1 MSVTVS
7 SVKLPKQLCE
17 QLTSR
22 VIEDGYGLRG
32 RSKWIVD
39 AITALLDIPGFE
51 EYVEIASDLRKCTQ
65 AVSIRMSEELAVKL
79 DQEVIRI
86 RKIYPEVEALKSN
99 LIRASIL
106 QGLIRNCHDGKISN

>member
-7 SVKLPKQLCE
+7 SVKLPKQLCDK
-17 QLTSR
+17 LTSR

-39 AITALLDIPGFE
+39 AIISLLDIPGFE

-65 AVSIRMSEELAVKL
+65 AVSIRMPEDLAVRL
-79 DQEVIRI
+79 DQEVVRI

-106 QGLIRNCHDGKISN
+106 QGLIRNYHDGKHPN